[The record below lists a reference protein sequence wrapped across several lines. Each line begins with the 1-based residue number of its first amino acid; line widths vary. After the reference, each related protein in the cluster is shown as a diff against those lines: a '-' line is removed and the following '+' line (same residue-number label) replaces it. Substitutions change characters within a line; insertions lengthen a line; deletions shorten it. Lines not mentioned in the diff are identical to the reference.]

1 MAKSLLEQI
10 NKDREPMKVD
20 KVEAMLHPE
29 KVVQAEGQARKDTE
43 KKKNAQGKPKQGQK
57 KKAQEKAK
65 QEQKKEYT
73 IQPRQREA
81 RSRRLQ
87 LLLTPSLYG
96 KVERKAKQLGISVNE
111 LINTV
116 LDDVIGE

>member
-1 MAKSLLEQI
+1 MAKTGKKSLLEQI
-10 NKDREPMKVD
+10 NKDREPMELDKVD
-20 KVEAMLHPE
+20 AMLHPE
-29 KVVQAEGQARKDTE
+29 KMAQAEARARKGTDRQMPE
-43 KKKNAQGKPKQGQK
+43 P
-57 KKAQEKAK
+57 
-65 QEQKKEYT
+65 KKEYK
-73 IQPRQREA
+73 IQPRQKEA

-116 LDDVIGE
+116 LEDVIER